1 MLKGLYVIS
10 DDTLITPDETIY
22 DDIKKALVVN
32 KAAYYTSLFK

>member
-10 DDTLITPDETIY
+10 DDTLTPDETIY

>member
-10 DDTLITPDETIY
+10 DDTLTPDETIY
-22 DDIKKALVVN
+22 DDIKKDLVVN